1 MSGLLTGRTDEL
13 GIGLV
18 LGVAATLACLAVQ
31 AHRRRRGS
39 GSSAPVLGVA
49 LAVAGAAGIALTTG
63 RPASLALP
71 VPVPAL
77 AVAAGAVGLAL
88 ADFDRRWRRHGLVP
102 PLLAVAAAG
111 AWAAVPDVETAL
123 VVLGVTVPMTLLGWP
138 SPLVRSGQPPSLGVA
153 GALGVA
159 ALFAWMVAAGAAGRP
174 GAAVGGLACLGVL
187 VAEPVARRL
196 DSRRRSPLDLLTG
209 RDGPGWAALAAQVP
223 LTGLASR
230 VVARPE
236 RATTA
241 LLLAALELGL
251 AVGAGVALAR
261 RPWADRGTA
270 P

>member
-1 MSGLLTGRTDEL
+1 
-13 GIGLV
+13 
-18 LGVAATLACLAVQ
+18 
-31 AHRRRRGS
+31 
-39 GSSAPVLGVA
+39 VA
-49 LAVAGAAGIALTTG
+49 LAAAGVAGIVLTTD

-71 VPVPAL
+71 TPVL

-111 AWAAVPDVETAL
+111 VWAALPDVEAAL

-138 SPLVRSGQPPSLGVA
+138 SPLARSGQPPSLGVV

-159 ALFAWMVAAGAAGRP
+159 GLFVWMVAAGAVGRP
-174 GAAVGGLACLGVL
+174 GAAVGGVTCLGVL

-196 DSRRRSPLDLLTG
+196 DPRRRSPLDLLAG
-209 RDGPGWAALAAQVP
+209 RDGPAWAALAAQVP
-223 LTGLASR
+223 LVGLASR

-241 LLLAALELGL
+241 LLLAALELGP
-251 AVGAGVALAR
+251 AVGAGVALVR
-261 RPWADRGTA
+261 RPWADRATA

>member
-31 AHRRRRGS
+31 ARRRRRNP
-39 GSSAPVLGVA
+39 GSSAPVLGVS

-71 VPVPAL
+71 APAL

-111 AWAAVPDVETAL
+111 AWAAVPDVEAAL
-123 VVLGVTVPMTLLGWP
+123 VVLGVAVPMTLLGWP

-159 ALFAWMVAAGAAGRP
+159 GLFAWMVAVGAAGRP

-196 DSRRRSPLDLLTG
+196 DPRRRSPLDLLAG
-209 RDGPGWAALAAQVP
+209 QDGPAWAALAAQLP
-223 LTGLASR
+223 LAGLASR

-241 LLLAALELGL
+241 MLLAALELGL

>member
-1 MSGLLTGRTDEL
+1 MSDLLTGRTDEVWV
-13 GIGLV
+13 GIV

-31 AHRRRRGS
+31 AYRRHRGP

-49 LAVAGAAGIALTTG
+49 LAAAGVAGIALTTD

-71 VPVPAL
+71 APAL

-88 ADFDRRWRRHGLVP
+88 ADFDRRWRRRGLVP
-102 PLLAVAAAG
+102 PLLVVAAAG
-111 AWAAVPDVETAL
+111 IWAALPDVEAAL

-138 SPLVRSGQPPSLGVA
+138 SPLTRSGQPPSLGIA

-159 ALFAWMVAAGAAGRP
+159 GLLVWTVAVGAAGRP
-174 GAAVGGLACLGVL
+174 GATVGGLACLGVL

-196 DSRRRSPLDLLTG
+196 DPRRRSPLDLLAG
-209 RDGPGWAALAAQVP
+209 RDGPAWAALAAQVP
-223 LTGLASR
+223 LAGLASR

-236 RATTA
+236 RVTTA

-251 AVGAGVALAR
+251 AVSAGVALVR
-261 RPWADRGTA
+261 RPRAGRGTV